1 MPAWYK
7 IDRARRLVLSTGSGL
22 LTAAEIMAHQRKLLT
37 DPNFD
42 PNFSQFW
49 DFTAV
54 TATQVSGDDVRTIA
68 ATTVF
73 SAHSPRSVLV
83 KTDEQF
89 GLCRMFATYR
99 EGHGEHGVRVF
110 RDRAEALRWA
120 LPKEQ
125 PSSEAGSP

>member
-1 MPAWYK
+1 MPAWYQ
-7 IDRARRLVLSTGSGL
+7 IDAARRLVLSTGSGL
-22 LTAAEIMAHQRKLLT
+22 LTATDIMAHQRQLMG

-42 PNFSQFW
+42 PSFSQFW

-54 TATQVSGDDVRTIA
+54 ITNAINGDDVRAIA

-73 SAHSPRSVLV
+73 SANSRRAALV
-83 KTDEQF
+83 RTDEQF

-99 EGHGEHGVRVF
+99 EGRGEYGVRVF

-120 LPKEQ
+120 LSEEQ
-125 PSSEAGSP
+125 PDSERAL